1 MVGVN
6 GPQKFCVRG
15 LHLTLADS
23 CRRTAFVGDGRRHRS
38 KTRPR
43 STTVD
48 RHNRRGEE
56 ESMTQG
62 TVRWFNRIKG
72 IGFLNVD
79 GGEPDVF
86 VHFSA
91 IETGNARS
99 LDENRRV
106 EFDIIQSKRTR
117 QAARVRYI

>member
-1 MVGVN
+1 VYVLYTSRSPIPAGVRLLSVMA
-6 GPQKFCVRG
+6 G
-15 LHLTLADS
+15 A
-23 CRRTAFVGDGRRHRS
+23 HRS

-91 IETGNARS
+91 IETDNARS

-106 EFDIIQSKRTR
+106 EFDIIKGERTR

>member
-1 MVGVN
+1 
-6 GPQKFCVRG
+6 
-15 LHLTLADS
+15 
-23 CRRTAFVGDGRRHRS
+23 
-38 KTRPR
+38 
-43 STTVD
+43 
-48 RHNRRGEE
+48 
-56 ESMTQG
+56 MTQG

-91 IETGNARS
+91 IETDNARS